1 MESNRLRF
9 FVGVRL
15 VLIEAMAMHAWN
27 YALRF
32 FMRCIKTCVD
42 AKRGHAVA
50 MQYCVKLCVEIQICV
65 NAIFD
70 AKSGHAV
77 AMQTNFEILR

>member
-1 MESNRLRF
+1 
-9 FVGVRL
+9 
-15 VLIEAMAMHAWN
+15 MAMHAWN

-42 AKRGHAVA
+42 AKRGHVVA
-50 MQYCVKLCVEIQICV
+50 MQNCVKLCVEIQICV